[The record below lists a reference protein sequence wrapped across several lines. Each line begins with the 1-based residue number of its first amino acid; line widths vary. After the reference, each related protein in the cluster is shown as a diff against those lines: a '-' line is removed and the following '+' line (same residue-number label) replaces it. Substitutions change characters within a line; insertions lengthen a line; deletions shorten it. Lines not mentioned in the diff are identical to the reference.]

1 MSFRRSGKSGKGE
14 AIAQACVEAPELV
27 PDVLGGATG
36 DHVNYRR
43 TGGLRPLHLLCATHD
58 MPDIVTALLDAGAEV
73 DAQNDEL
80 ESALML
86 AARRNAVGSVQV
98 LLAAGATK
106 GLVDL
111 KGLNAAQ
118 QAAEL
123 GHGEVVALIEAE

>member
-1 MSFRRSGKSGKGE
+1 M
-14 AIAQACVEAPELV
+14 
-27 PDVLGGATG
+27 PDVLGGATA
-36 DHVNYRR
+36 DHVNCRR

-58 MPDIVTALLDAGAEV
+58 LPDIVTALLDAGAEI

-98 LLAAGATK
+98 LLAAGAAK

-118 QAAEL
+118 QAEYL
-123 GHGEVVALIEAE
+123 RTLIDPRVRGR